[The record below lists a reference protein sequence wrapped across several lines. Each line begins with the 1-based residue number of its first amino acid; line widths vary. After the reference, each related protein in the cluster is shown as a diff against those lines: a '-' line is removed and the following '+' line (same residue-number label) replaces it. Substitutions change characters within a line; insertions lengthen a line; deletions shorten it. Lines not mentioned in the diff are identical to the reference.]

1 MNASGTAKEI
11 TVEAKVEN
19 LEKITS
25 FVEEALEE
33 IGCPMKVQI
42 QMNVAIDEIFSN
54 ICYYAYQPGT
64 GDATILLDI
73 SENPTQVTVTFIDQG
88 IPYDPLKQEE
98 PDTTL
103 SADERTI
110 GGLGIFMV
118 KKSMDELSYEYKDGK
133 NILNMKKNL

>member
-25 FVEEALEE
+25 FVEEALEK
-33 IGCPMKVQI
+33 IGCPMKVRI